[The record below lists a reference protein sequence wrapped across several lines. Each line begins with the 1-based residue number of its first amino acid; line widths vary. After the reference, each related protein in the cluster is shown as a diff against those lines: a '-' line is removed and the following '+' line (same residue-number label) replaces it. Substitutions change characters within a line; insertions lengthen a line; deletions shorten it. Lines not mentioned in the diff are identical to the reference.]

1 MKAEASLS
9 AIPMDTP
16 DEQIRVR
23 HGGYPVQ
30 GAIKDHQIVLP
41 LHHLR
46 SLVADGV
53 IGSLT
58 DNAYSFVG
66 ATAQGHIKRTY
77 GPAWAQL
84 AKDQGADAVLL
95 VPI

>member
-1 MKAEASLS
+1 
-9 AIPMDTP
+9 MDTP
-16 DEQIRVR
+16 AADIRVR

-30 GAIKDHQIVLP
+30 AAAIDPQVVLP
-41 LHHLR
+41 LEHLR
-46 SLVADGV
+46 SLVDAGV

-58 DNAYSFVG
+58 ENAYSFVG

-77 GPAWAQL
+77 GPAWAQV

-95 VPI
+95 IPI